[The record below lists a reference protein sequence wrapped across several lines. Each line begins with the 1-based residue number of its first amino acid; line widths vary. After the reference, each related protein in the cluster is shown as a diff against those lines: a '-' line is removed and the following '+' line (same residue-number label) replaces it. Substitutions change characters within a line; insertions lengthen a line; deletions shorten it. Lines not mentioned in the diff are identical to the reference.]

1 MYIDFSNPL
10 WFKDAINSSEHIT
23 RKSEVST
30 IQKYLLRE
38 HKINGRHDTK
48 YKSGDKVTNAK
59 ILSNILNTFIT
70 FHSSY
75 LIGNPIS
82 LTGNDNIV
90 KIYNNV
96 YKKGLYSGIDY
107 QVCKELYTY
116 ANCFEYVYF
125 DDTTNKIKSKIIDN
139 LDSYPI
145 YDESGEYVAFIQHW
159 DALEYAA
166 TLQTEYLQPNDIVY
180 YPDHIDSFKNNELV
194 STMVNKSGLP
204 IHYRT
209 LNRNKYKFFGDSP
222 LNNLISKVD
231 DIEFLLSK
239 MNDAVY
245 RLSLNPI
252 AKQKGA
258 PLKDGS
264 MSVEDTGSVIHLG
277 LDGDDFEYV
286 TATCDYNTLKILIDE
301 LNKSLY
307 TEAGVPSSVF
317 GQTNEANVSETSL
330 KLLFNQ
336 ADNIAKET
344 IQSLREGFMTRWEYI
359 RKILKS
365 EKNIA
370 VSDDDFDSLDCRF
383 ITSRPVDEKEHME
396 YMQMQRKMGALS
408 IKTILDNS
416 SIVTD
421 TSLELKRLKEEKQSA
436 NGSEGTE
443 TGQNKIGAE
452 SERLGNE

>member
-10 WFKDAINSSEHIT
+10 WFRDAINTSEHIE
-23 RKSEVST
+23 RQAEVNT
-30 IQKYLLRE
+30 ISKYLLRE
-38 HKINGRHDTK
+38 HKINGRQNTE
-48 YKSGDKVTNAK
+48 YKNGDKATNAK
-59 ILSNILNTFIT
+59 IISNILNTFIT

-75 LIGNPIS
+75 LVGNPVS
-82 LTGNDNIV
+82 LTGNDSI
-90 KIYNNV
+90 IRTYSNV
-96 YKKGLYSGIDY
+96 YKKGLYAGIDY

-116 ANCFEYVYF
+116 ANCFEYIYF
-125 DDTTNKIKSKIIDN
+125 DDITNKIKSKIIDN

-159 DALEYAA
+159 DSLNYAN
-166 TLQTEYLQPNDIVY
+166 TIQTEYLQPNDIVY
-180 YPDHIDSFKNNELV
+180 YPDHIDYFKDNTLL
-194 STMVNKSGLP
+194 STSINKTGLP

-231 DIEFLLSK
+231 NIEALLSK
-239 MNDAVY
+239 MDDAVY

-258 PLKDGS
+258 PIKDGAIS
-264 MSVEDTGSVIHLG
+264 ANDTGEVVRLG
-277 LDGDDFEYV
+277 VDGDDFDYV
-286 TATCDYNTLKILIDE
+286 TATCDSDTLKILLDE
-301 LNKSLY
+301 LNKLVY
-307 TEAGVPSSVF
+307 QEAGVPSAVF

-330 KLLFNQ
+330 KLLYNQ

-344 IQSLREGFMTRWEYI
+344 IQSLREGFMTRWGYI
-359 RKILKS
+359 RKLLEN
-365 EKNIA
+365 EKRIIF
-370 VSDDDFDSLDCRF
+370 SDDDYDSLDCKF

-416 SIVTD
+416 SVVTD
-421 TSLELKRLKEEKQSA
+421 TTLELQRLREEQA
-436 NGSEGTE
+436 NIVSTE
-443 TGQNKIGAE
+443 TEDK
-452 SERLGNE
+452 